1 MRHGLTGA
9 RVDASAGQQQ
19 TKGYERRK
27 KGTQYQ
33 LSDEEVLLR
42 VLEVLVE
49 TDDVAVVD
57 LLHDLDLLLQAL

>member
-19 TKGYERRK
+19 TKGYGRR